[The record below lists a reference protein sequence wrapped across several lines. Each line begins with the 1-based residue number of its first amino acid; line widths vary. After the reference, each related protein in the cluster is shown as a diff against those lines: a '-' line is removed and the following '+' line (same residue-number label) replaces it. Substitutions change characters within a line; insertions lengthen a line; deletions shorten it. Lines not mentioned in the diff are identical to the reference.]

1 MTWIWKTCYVCLLGF
16 FFEFFPVWE
25 RNDDISKKKYRLL
38 LWHLHPLNFNQLKDY
53 FLSWNIWV
61 IKLYCCVYQKG
72 KTKPVRPMFLCTK
85 CLRKK
90 VLQWI
95 PLPPCI
101 TACTCCVSHWI
112 HFIAVIAPWCNDG
125 VNARI
130 VGLPLRSLGPKIKDP
145 CVARSTLGAESE
157 LRIQVA
163 KL

>member
-1 MTWIWKTCYVCLLGF
+1 MNMEDMLCLSFGVLFWVFSRLG
-16 FFEFFPVWE
+16 
-25 RNDDISKKKYRLL
+25 KKW
-38 LWHLHPLNFNQLKDY
+38 WHLKEKIPSVALAFASFKFKSTQR
-53 FLSWNIWV
+53 LSWNIWV

-112 HFIAVIAPWCNDG
+112 HFIAVSVSWCNDS

-145 CVARSTLGAESE
+145 CVARSTSGAESE
-157 LRIQVA
+157 HRIQIA